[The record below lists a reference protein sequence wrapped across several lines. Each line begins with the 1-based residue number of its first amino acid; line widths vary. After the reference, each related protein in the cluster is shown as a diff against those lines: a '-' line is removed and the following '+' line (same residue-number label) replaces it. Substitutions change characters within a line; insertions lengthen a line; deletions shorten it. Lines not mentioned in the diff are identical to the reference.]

1 METQSDTLKE
11 VLSELFALLEAQE
24 TSSAA
29 VLQLLKD
36 QGTVSDEKLSTYL
49 DQAGRSSNVKW
60 RAARMRMEYLL
71 TPIQKE
77 TANKDKSKQA
87 EPDETQSPEV
97 ANKAEEG
104 KRKNQANDNGNEK
117 EEKQVETQFAGNDNP
132 EKSPNQKQDT
142 SKGATKSDQNT
153 VSKQTA

>member
-1 METQSDTLKE
+1 
-11 VLSELFALLEAQE
+11 
-24 TSSAA
+24 
-29 VLQLLKD
+29 
-36 QGTVSDEKLSTYL
+36 
-49 DQAGRSSNVKW
+49 
-60 RAARMRMEYLL
+60 MRMEYLL

-97 ANKAEEG
+97 ANKAEED
-104 KRKNQANDNGNEK
+104 KRKNQANNNGNEK

-142 SKGATKSDQNT
+142 SKGATKSDLNT

>member
-1 METQSDTLKE
+1 METQSDALKE

-36 QGTVSDEKLSTYL
+36 QRIVSDEKLSTYL
-49 DQAGRSSNVKW
+49 DQAGRASNVKW
-60 RAARMRMEYLL
+60 RAAPMRMEYLL

-87 EPDETQSPEV
+87 EADETQSPEV

-104 KRKNQANDNGNEK
+104 KRKNQANDN
-117 EEKQVETQFAGNDNP
+117 
-132 EKSPNQKQDT
+132 
-142 SKGATKSDQNT
+142 
-153 VSKQTA
+153 